1 VNYYSSSLE
10 KITSMKLGGQVLKY
24 LTDIVA
30 TLKEGR
36 IRQVCIALNWT
47 VVVVEVDGDLRCGL
61 AATMHGRHEHRGEP
75 QVPQAGSLVGKSTS
89 ELISFLGQMNSP
101 RTSLAMA
108 TLNALIPPQSDTWK
122 DGNAVEI
129 IASQGRDKMVALIG
143 HFPFV
148 DVLRERLDN
157 LVVIDQNPQSGD
169 YPEQAA
175 PQFLPQADLI
185 AMTSMTLMNG
195 TFESLMALRQPNA
208 AVMLLG
214 PSTPLSPVMFDYGV
228 EWLSGAIVED
238 IPSALAA
245 ASQGGNFRQ
254 VRRAGVRLITKSRP

>member
-1 VNYYSSSLE
+1 
-10 KITSMKLGGQVLKY
+10 LKY
-24 LTDIVA
+24 LTDIAA
-30 TLKEGR
+30 TLKEGC
-36 IRQVCIALNWT
+36 IQQVCIALNWT
-47 VVVVEVDGDLRCGL
+47 AVVVDFDGELRCGL
-61 AATMHGRHEHRGEP
+61 AATMHGRHEHSGEP

-108 TLNALIPPQSDTWK
+108 TLNALIPPQPDTWK

-129 IASQGRDKMVALIG
+129 IAARGSDKQVALIG

-148 DVLRERLDN
+148 DVLRDRLDN
-157 LVVIDQNPQSGD
+157 LVVIDQNPLSGD
-169 YPEQAA
+169 YPEEAA
-175 PQFLPQADLI
+175 PQFLPEADLV

-195 TFESLMALRQPNA
+195 TFPSLIELCRPNA
-208 AVMLLG
+208 QVMLIG

-228 EWLSGAIVED
+228 DWLSGAIVEE
-238 IPSALAA
+238 IPAVLAA

-254 VRRAGVRLITKSRP
+254 VRRAGVRLITMSG